1 MFIIKFRI
9 FRHLRL
15 LSLPSAPARRVSL
28 GGGPQMALQNLLA
41 LLIVLALPGAV
52 RAESDGTAA
61 AAEAT
66 TAIAEADSAAAQ
78 EANSK
83 VWEDL
88 MAADFKAAASQAYVA
103 ANKNS
108 ISASSSFASAF
119 AFLADTLSEMTQEY
133 SPEVLT
139 GGASTLPGEIGAGVT
154 TLPGG
159 IGADAT
165 TLPGEIGAVGVT
177 TLPAGASGAAEAI
190 APDEV
195 ASATKESAIEA
206 KAAAN
211 SDVKAALGEAKVG
224 MGYLAD
230 ATKTVGV
237 EIMTAYNEAGDWK
250 SGLQAAAGQL
260 QGLTMGIGSY
270 GLDAMLSGEVKSSSE
285 VAASAKA
292 ASTGTEKAQVAIDQ
306 TTVASM
312 ASLEAVGAT
321 SVATFAGGASSMTS
335 AINAWRMDA
344 ARLASEA
351 LAVASPT
358 ARPPSTAIA
367 VAAFGLLTAL
377 ALGGLHAAGRIGLG
391 QAHATGTSSNL
402 V

>member
-1 MFIIKFRI
+1 M
-9 FRHLRL
+9 
-15 LSLPSAPARRVSL
+15 LSLPSAHAGSRS

-154 TLPGG
+154 TPGG

-177 TLPAGASGAAEAI
+177 TLPAGASRAAEAI

-230 ATKTVGV
+230 ATKTAGV

-260 QGLTMGIGSY
+260 QGLAMGIGSY

-312 ASLEAVGAT
+312 ASLKAVGAT

-358 ARPPSTAIA
+358 ARPPSIAIA